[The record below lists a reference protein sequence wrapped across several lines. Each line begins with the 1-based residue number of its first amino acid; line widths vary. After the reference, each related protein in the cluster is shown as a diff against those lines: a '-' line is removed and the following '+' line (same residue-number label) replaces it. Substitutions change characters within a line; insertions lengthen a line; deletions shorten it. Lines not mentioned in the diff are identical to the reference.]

1 MSMNTAELKIDF
13 INQITN
19 LTDNVKLKD
28 LLQFIKFQSEESIYV
43 TTEEEK
49 KAILE
54 ARTQIADGKTIPN
67 EVVQKEIKEWL
78 EK

>member
-1 MSMNTAELKIDF
+1 MNTAELKIDI

-19 LTDNVKLKD
+19 LTDTVKLQD
-28 LLQFIKFQSEESIYV
+28 LLQFIKFQSEKSIHI

-49 KAILE
+49 KAISE
-54 ARTQIADGKTIPN
+54 ARTQIANGEIIAN

>member
-1 MSMNTAELKIDF
+1 MNTAELKIDI

-19 LTDNVKLKD
+19 LTDNVKLQD
-28 LLQFIKFQSEESIYV
+28 LLQFIKFQSEKSIYI

-49 KAILE
+49 KAISE
-54 ARTQIADGKTIPN
+54 ARTQIANGEIIAN
-67 EVVQKEIKEWL
+67 EVVQKEIKNWL

>member
-1 MSMNTAELKIDF
+1 MNTAELKIDI

-19 LTDNVKLKD
+19 LTDNVKLQD
-28 LLQFIKFQSEESIYV
+28 LLQFIKFQSEKSIYI

-49 KAILE
+49 KAISE
-54 ARTQIADGKTIPN
+54 ARTQIANGKIIAN

-78 EK
+78 KE